1 MDIDLQG
8 LILAEEVVDID
19 KLIRKIQQGKAM
31 LFLGAGFSRAAVNI
45 DGVTLSASKE
55 LSHALSQECGI
66 PKNDNLR
73 FTSDYYLSKFSPK
86 KIIELL
92 GRFYTIKSLS
102 NDHKIV
108 ANLPWRRCYTTNYDR
123 CFEIAS
129 EQVGLKVETIDL
141 THETS
146 EFYKRGNLC
155 VHLNGSINSLNEESL
170 NNSFKLSDSSYSSA
184 DSFLDSEW
192 FYYFKRDLDRSNC
205 IVFLGYSMYD
215 IEIKKILSSDPDLKG
230 KTFFITAPNPDLES
244 KFTLSKFGS
253 VVPIGLEGFA
263 LATSKTLENYC
274 TDYEYTPQSLEVY
287 NLTNETEHV
296 RDDEIEKLLM
306 YGDLGNHHIDNF
318 ILGNSKVPF
327 LVKRTIIEKTLSF
340 IDAGKHVV
348 LYSAL
353 GNGKTI
359 MIKQLRSF
367 LTLKGFECYEVG
379 DEDADFI
386 ADVDFLAKA
395 KDKSII
401 LLDRYEKYIDLIEHV
416 ARADYDNIT
425 VLATSRVADHEY
437 HREQLDM
444 IPFKYS
450 EVNIDILDEEEI
462 KGFVKIIDN
471 LGLWGEKAGY
481 TEHQKMRYLSSENSS
496 QFSITLLTLLNSPQ
510 IKNKLSGLLT
520 QIKKNKRH
528 EDTMIAICLCQILGI
543 DPTRSIISELAG
555 NDSIYEPAFTL
566 NKNFKEI
573 FNFNNG
579 KVINGSSLFCIFL
592 LKNNFSATSITQ
604 RMLAIASKFSQ
615 LGVKNHEQDRIFKA
629 MLKFSF
635 IEQLLPENLKIGNLQ
650 RYYEDLKVE
659 VSWLSYNP
667 HFWLQYAMCYIAFQ
681 NFPKAQQ
688 FLDQA
693 YALATQRK
701 NYHTNNIDTQ
711 QAKLYLLSSEKVSD
725 GNIVFSNFEKANNLL
740 SNLSVDIYTLR
751 QISKYKEFY
760 ANNIHKLSKINKAK
774 FLEYCKN
781 MLVKVSEHE
790 NDESVSQSTLL
801 RAKEVLVKIIG
812 QF

>member
-1 MDIDLQG
+1 MDIDFKG
-8 LILAEEVVDID
+8 LTLAEEVVDVN
-19 KLIRKIQQGKAM
+19 KLVRKIQQGKAM
-31 LFLGAGFSRAAVNI
+31 LFLGAGFSRTAVNI
-45 DGVTLSASKE
+45 DGVTLSASIE

-73 FTSDYYLSKFSPK
+73 FTSDYYLSKFSSK

-205 IVFLGYSMYD
+205 IIFLGYSMYD
-215 IEIKKILSSDPDLKG
+215 IEIKKILSSDPDLKE
-230 KTFFITAPNPDLES
+230 KTYFITAPNPDLES

-263 LATSKTLENYC
+263 KAASETLENYSA
-274 TDYEYTPQSLEVY
+274 DHEYISQSLAVY
-287 NLTNETEHV
+287 NLTNETEHI

-367 LTLKGFECYEVG
+367 LTLKGFECYEIE

-386 ADVDFLAKA
+386 ADVDFLAKT

-401 LLDRYEKYIDLIEHV
+401 LLDRYEKYIELIEHI

-450 EVNIDILDEEEI
+450 EVNIDILDEDEI
-462 KGFVKIIDN
+462 KAFVKIIDN

-520 QIKKNKRH
+520 QLKKNKKH

-543 DPTRSIISELAG
+543 DPNRSIISELAG

-615 LGVKNHEQDRIFKA
+615 LGAKNHEQDRIFKA

-650 RYYEDLKVE
+650 RYYEDLKIE

-711 QAKLYLLSSEKVSD
+711 QAKLYLLSSEKVPD

-740 SNLSVDIYTLR
+740 SNLNVDIYTLR
-751 QISKYKEFY
+751 QIAKYKEFH

-781 MLVKVSEHE
+781 MLAKISKHE

-812 QF
+812 